1 MDKSAKELIR
11 QMVEEPKEAG
21 LKNKVMGALAAGSLA
36 AGAPGAFKA
45 NLQQTRDHGTTSIR
59 AEKGSVAEKVKQKF
73 KAPSVGE
80 SKKEGSMR
88 SIIDDIIKGAEQNSF
103 GRPIS
108 VQTNTEWTHLDTA
121 KTAGALQLLAEQS
134 YSVKEAAE
142 FLDVS
147 EEVVRAVL
155 AAVG

>member
-1 MDKSAKELIR
+1 MDKSAKDLIR
-11 QMVEEPKEAG
+11 QMVEGPKEAG

-88 SIIDDIIKGAEQNSF
+88 SIIDDIMK
-103 GRPIS
+103 PK
-108 VQTNTEWTHLDTA
+108 A
-121 KTAGALQLLAEQS
+121 KK
-134 YSVKEAAE
+134 V
-142 FLDVS
+142 
-147 EEVVRAVL
+147 
-155 AAVG
+155 